1 LVLDLLRP
9 ESQRPLLN
17 SAKNENRIT
26 TFTFSLSPATSALD
40 SLSLSLMGI
49 TGEQQREQDITSNR
63 EDPTANSSRKIRKPY
78 TITKSRE
85 SWSDIEH
92 DKFIEALQL
101 CVLSYSTSSSSSFA
115 CFCALFWLI

>member
-1 LVLDLLRP
+1 
-9 ESQRPLLN
+9 
-17 SAKNENRIT
+17 
-26 TFTFSLSPATSALD
+26 
-40 SLSLSLMGI
+40 MGI
-49 TGEQQREQDITSNR
+49 TGEQQGEQDIASNM

-101 CVLSYSTSSSSSFA
+101 YVLSYSTSSYCSFA
-115 CFCALFWLI
+115 CFCAFFWLIWCCRGVGVKNFPLFSDILVLFSWN